1 MNQEIR
7 VINLSE
13 YKQQKLSRQ
22 ELPLDAAQL
31 IRDKYSGKVS
41 IEPTSFQPNADWNVK
56 SEGWVGYIPLTE
68 ELGLRLSPKEGVT
81 ISNIFRMLEYAYD
94 LNSFQLQGGLV
105 DLEFMEDLYERL
117 ADILASRVL
126 ERGRRGYYRAYES
139 RSSRLSCIR
148 GRIDLRKACSSP
160 WQALPF
166 CHFEEHT
173 SDVEENRIL
182 AWTLFQ
188 ILKSGICS
196 DRTLPTVRQ
205 AYRRLAQSATI
216 EPCLPCDCIKRFYN
230 RLNQDYEPMHALCR
244 FFLECR
250 GPGHE
255 AGDRKMIPF
264 LVNMNSLFELFVAR
278 WLEKNL
284 NEESYSVQC
293 QEEVLIDS
301 LLNINFK
308 IDLSIF
314 DKESRSCA
322 LVMDTKY
329 KVGNPNAED
338 IEQVAAYAEAKGC
351 KEAILIYPEYSSSR
365 LNGTVGDIRV
375 RSGTFSL
382 SENPD
387 LAGRRFV
394 KESLG
399 IEIE

>member
-1 MNQEIR
+1 MNQEKR

-22 ELPLDAAQL
+22 ELPLDSAQL

-105 DLEFMEDLYERL
+105 DLEFVEDLYERL

-139 RSSRLSCIR
+139 RSARLSCIR

-160 WQALPF
+160 WQTMPF

-255 AGDRKMIPF
+255 AGDRKMI
-264 LVNMNSLFELFVAR
+264 SLPREHEQPLRVVR
-278 WLEKNL
+278 
-284 NEESYSVQC
+284 
-293 QEEVLIDS
+293 
-301 LLNINFK
+301 
-308 IDLSIF
+308 
-314 DKESRSCA
+314 R
-322 LVMDTKY
+322 
-329 KVGNPNAED
+329 
-338 IEQVAAYAEAKGC
+338 QVAGEKPGR
-351 KEAILIYPEYSSSR
+351 EVFGSMPGGSS
-365 LNGTVGDIRV
+365 N
-375 RSGTFSL
+375 
-382 SENPD
+382 
-387 LAGRRFV
+387 RFISQY
-394 KESLG
+394 KF
-399 IEIE
+399 

>member
-1 MNQEIR
+1 
-7 VINLSE
+7 
-13 YKQQKLSRQ
+13 
-22 ELPLDAAQL
+22 
-31 IRDKYSGKVS
+31 
-41 IEPTSFQPNADWNVK
+41 
-56 SEGWVGYIPLTE
+56 
-68 ELGLRLSPKEGVT
+68 
-81 ISNIFRMLEYAYD
+81 
-94 LNSFQLQGGLV
+94 
-105 DLEFMEDLYERL
+105 
-117 ADILASRVL
+117 
-126 ERGRRGYYRAYES
+126 
-139 RSSRLSCIR
+139 
-148 GRIDLRKACSSP
+148 
-160 WQALPF
+160 
-166 CHFEEHT
+166 
-173 SDVEENRIL
+173 
-182 AWTLFQ
+182 
-188 ILKSGICS
+188 
-196 DRTLPTVRQ
+196 
-205 AYRRLAQSATI
+205 
-216 EPCLPCDCIKRFYN
+216 
-230 RLNQDYEPMHALCR
+230 
-244 FFLECR
+244 
-250 GPGHE
+250 
-255 AGDRKMIPF
+255 MIPF

-365 LNGTVGDIRV
+365 LNGTVGNIRV

-382 SENPD
+382 SEDPD